1 MVIKRYI
8 FFILILCIAVV
19 PYFLVRAFWIVSA
32 KSTPGKVAFTGKD
45 ISAQIPRSYSVVRF
59 SSNGNDTLFVNST
72 DGEILEEGETIPVL
86 YQVSNPKNASVG
98 TFMSLW
104 LDVTVYGI
112 VMFLIIAIVFFHPE
126 IVPYKSD
133 IQLQWKRPV
142 LKIVSFK

>member
-1 MVIKRYI
+1 MIVKRHVFFMVLLLLVIT
-8 FFILILCIAVV
+8 
-19 PYFLVRAFWIVSA
+19 PYFATRLLWVISA
-32 KSTPGKVAFTGKD
+32 KEVKGKVAFTGKD

-72 DGEILEEGETIPVL
+72 DGEILEEGETIQVL
-86 YQVSNPKNASVG
+86 YYASNPKNASVG

-126 IVPYKSD
+126 IVPYRSD
-133 IQLQWKRPV
+133 IQLQWKKPV
-142 LKIVSFK
+142 LKIVSSK